1 MSTITFISVSEA
13 AKIVGISNETMR
25 QLCKAGTLR
34 FQKRGQLYYPCK
46 EDVNRY
52 ADSVSKVHSIRRDI
66 ERYKNQLEKQREE
79 LRIAVEEKQKFIED
93 TKLFPHR
100 VERIAEIVFALLQQY
115 KDKQT
120 TELSE
125 REIEILFKMYYG
137 ESFYDT
143 GQQMQLTRERVR
155 QVWLKILKKLG
166 GAKNALEY
174 KDETIT
180 ELNVQIKQLQEEIHN
195 IKHPT
200 PNVDA
205 DLAKLLVM
213 PISSLG
219 FSNRTEVSLL
229 DANIVHVLNLVKCR
243 RRLLLM
249 QRRIGNKTLLEVDH
263 WLEEHGL
270 HYEMPIPEEVT
281 IDMLTRFLQNEK
293 Q

>member
-180 ELNVQIKQLQEEIHN
+180 ELNLQIKQLQEEIHN

-263 WLEEHGL
+263 WLEEHSL
-270 HYEMPIPEEVT
+270 RYEMPIPEEVT